1 MKITEIKIDLSTNG
15 DAVLAYASVV
25 FDGSLVVKHIRIINT
40 ATSVIVSM
48 PSRKRFKNG
57 TTVHD
62 DLVHPINEDFRN
74 YLNLE
79 IFRAY
84 EAKRKRS
91 MSSVSG
97 QAVEI

>member
-1 MKITEIKIDLSTNG
+1 MKITEIKIDLAQNG

-25 FDGSLVVKHIRIINT
+25 FDGSLVVKHIRIVKT
-40 ATSVIVSM
+40 ATSVVVSM

-57 TTVHD
+57 TAVHD
-62 DLVHPINEDFRN
+62 DLVHPINDDFRN

-84 EAKRKRS
+84 QNKLKN
-91 MSSVSG
+91 SV
-97 QAVEI
+97 